1 MKKLQLLSLIVCAVA
16 VLLCGCR
23 DTADAVDA
31 GDTIAKAQEIAV
43 LPAGADEPVRTIT
56 EQDELD
62 DFVHA
67 LALETWRPE
76 AVPADAAAVGQFE
89 LSQESTKKF
98 GESGEDETLHPVCC
112 ITLYDGPYIGLEI
125 AGMEMAFR
133 ISDDAAGF
141 LNGFFE

>member
-1 MKKLQLLSLIVCAVA
+1 MFSRTMTTKSIDSYYDSLVR
-16 VLLCGCR
+16 LEREL

-89 LSQESTKKF
+89 LS
-98 GESGEDETLHPVCC
+98 
-112 ITLYDGPYIGLEI
+112 
-125 AGMEMAFR
+125 
-133 ISDDAAGF
+133 
-141 LNGFFE
+141 